1 MTKDEY
7 MLMVSSDA
15 AERIADEILSSND
28 QILLISIRD
37 QTGKILAVK
46 FRESFGKAFRLSELV
61 DNNLGGTL
69 AVTVLGVVNEIRD
82 VFGQAEAIITV
93 HRGCKLILL
102 PLLSYQLLVGL
113 AVERGVETD
122 DDKVARHIEGLLA
135 EAITK

>member
-1 MTKDEY
+1 MST
-7 MLMVSSDA
+7 VSSDA
-15 AERIADEILSSND
+15 AVRIAYQILSSND

-46 FRESFGKAFRLSELV
+46 FRESFGKTFRLSELV

-69 AVTVLGVVNEIRD
+69 AVAVLGVVNEMRE
-82 VFGQAEAIITV
+82 VFGRAEAIITV

-113 AVERGVETD
+113 AIERGIETD
-122 DDKVARHIEGLLA
+122 DDKVARYIEGLLVD
-135 EAITK
+135 AITK

>member
-69 AVTVLGVVNEIRD
+69 AVTVLGVVNEVRD

-102 PLLSYQLLVGL
+102 PILSHQLLVGL

-122 DDKVARHIEGLLA
+122 DEEIASYVRGLVAGTIA
-135 EAITK
+135 K

>member
-1 MTKDEY
+1 MPT
-7 MLMVSSDA
+7 VSSA
-15 AERIADEILSSND
+15 AAARIADEVLSSND
-28 QILLISIRD
+28 RILLISIRD

-46 FRESFGKAFRLSELV
+46 FRESFGKTFRLTDLV

-69 AVTVLGVVNEIRD
+69 AVTVLGVVNEVGD

-113 AVERGVETD
+113 AVERTIETD
-122 DDKVARHIEGLLA
+122 DDNIARYIRGVVAGTIA
-135 EAITK
+135 K

>member
-1 MTKDEY
+1 
-7 MLMVSSDA
+7 MVSSDA